1 MIQALDARR
10 FDPDAF
16 HIVTVSDGGAEP
28 AWARSLGWPAAGH
41 AAVPLAVRSRA
52 DRKLWAARLDQAV
65 RAADRQVL
73 LVAEGLGC
81 AASAW
86 WARLSPRHDI
96 ARVSGALMF
105 AGERVDDSLFASPD
119 VPLPFPT
126 LLLGGAEARG
136 WGGQTVS
143 APEAPRGDLPAWR
156 QAQRLFRRWAGHV
169 AEQDVAR
176 VVALRGGRW
185 GAGD

>member
-1 MIQALDARR
+1 MIHALDARH
-10 FDPDAF
+10 FDPDTF

-41 AAVPLAVRSRA
+41 AAVPLSVRSRA

-86 WARLSPRHDI
+86 WARLSPRHDT

-105 AGERVDDSLFASPD
+105 AGERADDALFAAKRAGRNRYAEWQPTAPAAADTTTVSPT
-119 VPLPFPT
+119 LGFPT
-126 LLLGGAEARG
+126 WSR
-136 WGGQTVS
+136 
-143 APEAPRGDLPAWR
+143 PK
-156 QAQRLFRRWAGHV
+156 
-169 AEQDVAR
+169 
-176 VVALRGGRW
+176 
-185 GAGD
+185 